1 MLRLGVVVER
11 IGVGAVLLGAVAVLR
26 VAELGLVVVM
36 RLEFELLPVELL
48 RLGVVAVVVWDE
60 ELGVVEV
67 DEDERFV
74 VAEVVEDE
82 RLGVPVLVLRLGVV
96 VERIGVVAVLLGAVA
111 VLRVAELGLVVVMR
125 LEFELLPVELLRLGV
140 VAVVV
145 WDERIG
151 VCVVVED
158 ERFVLAAVADEDL
171 LSVVVEREVLPDER
185 ETVVVD
191 REAVEDWDED
201 ALVEVVLLC
210 AIPGMTAASDTAI
223 AKRAVVVFFIVRQ

>member
-1 MLRLGVVVER
+1 MELWLTALLLLGVL
-11 IGVGAVLLGAVAVLR
+11 AAA
-26 VAELGLVVVM
+26 
-36 RLEFELLPVELL
+36 LL
-48 RLGVVAVVVWDE
+48 RLGVV
-60 ELGVVEV
+60 
-67 DEDERFV
+67 
-74 VAEVVEDE
+74 
-82 RLGVPVLVLRLGVV
+82 VLVLRLGVV

-145 WDERIG
+145 WDERLG

>member
-1 MLRLGVVVER
+1 MLRLE
-11 IGVGAVLLGAVAVLR
+11 VLVA
-26 VAELGLVVVM
+26 A
-36 RLEFELLPVELL
+36 LP
-48 RLGVVAVVVWDE
+48 RLGV
-60 ELGVVEV
+60 
-67 DEDERFV
+67 
-74 VAEVVEDE
+74 EVV
-82 RLGVPVLVLRLGVV
+82 VLRLGVV
-96 VERIGVVAVLLGAVA
+96 VERIGVVAVLLGVVA

-125 LEFELLPVELLRLGV
+125 FEFELLPVELLRLGV

-145 WDERIG
+145 WDERLG
-151 VCVVVED
+151 VCLVVED
-158 ERFVLAAVADEDL
+158 ERLGVADVAEGERLVLAADADEDL

-223 AKRAVVVFFIVRQ
+223 AKRAVVVFFIVHQ

>member
-1 MLRLGVVVER
+1 MTLLTVVELWLT
-11 IGVGAVLLGAVAVLR
+11 A
-26 VAELGLVVVM
+26 
-36 RLEFELLPVELL
+36 LL
-48 RLGVVAVVVWDE
+48 RLGVA
-60 ELGVVEV
+60 
-67 DEDERFV
+67 
-74 VAEVVEDE
+74 
-82 RLGVPVLVLRLGVV
+82 VLVLRLGVV

-125 LEFELLPVELLRLGV
+125 FEFELLPVELLRLGV

-145 WDERIG
+145 WDERLG

-185 ETVVVD
+185 EPVVVD

>member
-1 MLRLGVVVER
+1 MLRLGALVAALPRLGVEVIVLRLGVVVER
-11 IGVGAVLLGAVAVLR
+11 IGVVAVLLGVVAVLR

-36 RLEFELLPVELL
+36 RFEFELLPVELL

-60 ELGVVEV
+60 RLGVVEV

-82 RLGVPVLVLRLGVV
+82 RLVVAEV
-96 VERIGVVAVLLGAVA
+96 VE
-111 VLRVAELGLVVVMR
+111 
-125 LEFELLPVELLRLGV
+125 
-140 VAVVV
+140 
-145 WDERIG
+145 DERLG

-158 ERFVLAAVADEDL
+158 ERLVLAADADEDL

>member
-1 MLRLGVVVER
+1 MTLLTVVELWLT
-11 IGVGAVLLGAVAVLR
+11 A
-26 VAELGLVVVM
+26 
-36 RLEFELLPVELL
+36 LL
-48 RLGVVAVVVWDE
+48 RLGVV
-60 ELGVVEV
+60 
-67 DEDERFV
+67 
-74 VAEVVEDE
+74 
-82 RLGVPVLVLRLGVV
+82 VLVLRLGVV

-145 WDERIG
+145 WDERLGVVEVDEDERFVVAEVVEDERLG

-210 AIPGMTAASDTAI
+210 AIPGMTTASDTAI

>member
-1 MLRLGVVVER
+1 MTLLTVVELWLTALLLLGVL
-11 IGVGAVLLGAVAVLR
+11 AAA
-26 VAELGLVVVM
+26 
-36 RLEFELLPVELL
+36 LL
-48 RLGVVAVVVWDE
+48 RLGVAVLV
-60 ELGVVEV
+60 L
-67 DEDERFV
+67 
-74 VAEVVEDE
+74 
-82 RLGVPVLVLRLGVV
+82 RLGVLVAALPRLGVEVVVLRLGVV
-96 VERIGVVAVLLGAVA
+96 VERIGVVAVLLGVVA

-125 LEFELLPVELLRLGV
+125 FEFELLPVELLRLGV

-145 WDERIG
+145 WDERLG

>member
-1 MLRLGVVVER
+1 MTLLTVVELWLTALLRLGVL
-11 IGVGAVLLGAVAVLR
+11 AAALLRLGVAVLVLR
-26 VAELGLVVVM
+26 LGVLAA
-36 RLEFELLPVELL
+36 ELL
-48 RLGVVAVVVWDE
+48 RLGVV
-60 ELGVVEV
+60 
-67 DEDERFV
+67 
-74 VAEVVEDE
+74 
-82 RLGVPVLVLRLGVV
+82 VLVLRLGVV

-145 WDERIG
+145 WDERLG

-158 ERFVLAAVADEDL
+158 ERFVVAEVVEDERLGVCVVVEDERLVLAADADEDL

>member
-1 MLRLGVVVER
+1 MLRLGVVV
-11 IGVGAVLLGAVAVLR
+11 
-26 VAELGLVVVM
+26 LV
-36 RLEFELLPVELL
+36 L
-48 RLGVVAVVVWDE
+48 RLGALVAA
-60 ELGVVEV
+60 LP
-67 DEDERFV
+67 
-74 VAEVVEDE
+74 
-82 RLGVPVLVLRLGVV
+82 RLGVEVVVLRLGVV
-96 VERIGVVAVLLGAVA
+96 VERIGVVAVLLGVVA

-125 LEFELLPVELLRLGV
+125 FEFELLPVELLRLGV

-145 WDERIG
+145 WDERLGVVEVVEDERFVVAEVVEDERLG

>member
-1 MLRLGVVVER
+1 MVELALRLGV
-11 IGVGAVLLGAVAVLR
+11 LVA
-26 VAELGLVVVM
+26 A
-36 RLEFELLPVELL
+36 LP
-48 RLGVVAVVVWDE
+48 RLGV
-60 ELGVVEV
+60 
-67 DEDERFV
+67 
-74 VAEVVEDE
+74 EVV
-82 RLGVPVLVLRLGVV
+82 VLRLGVV

-145 WDERIG
+145 WDERLGVVEVDEDERFVVAEVVEDERLGVVEVDEDERFVVAEVVEDERLG

>member
-1 MLRLGVVVER
+1 MTLLTVVELWLTALLRLGVLAAALLRLGVVV
-11 IGVGAVLLGAVAVLR
+11 LVLR
-26 VAELGLVVVM
+26 LGVLAA
-36 RLEFELLPVELL
+36 ELL
-48 RLGVVAVVVWDE
+48 RLGVV
-60 ELGVVEV
+60 
-67 DEDERFV
+67 
-74 VAEVVEDE
+74 
-82 RLGVPVLVLRLGVV
+82 VLVLRLGVV

-145 WDERIG
+145 WDERLG

-185 ETVVVD
+185 ETVMVD

>member
-1 MLRLGVVVER
+1 MELWLTALLRLGVLAAALLRLGVVV
-11 IGVGAVLLGAVAVLR
+11 
-26 VAELGLVVVM
+26 LV
-36 RLEFELLPVELL
+36 L
-48 RLGVVAVVVWDE
+48 RLGVLVAA
-60 ELGVVEV
+60 LP
-67 DEDERFV
+67 
-74 VAEVVEDE
+74 
-82 RLGVPVLVLRLGVV
+82 RLGVEVVVLRLGVV
-96 VERIGVVAVLLGAVA
+96 VERIGVVAVLLGVVA

-125 LEFELLPVELLRLGV
+125 FEFELLPVELLRLGV

-145 WDERIG
+145 WDERLG

-158 ERFVLAAVADEDL
+158 ERLGVAEVVEDERLGVVEVVEDERLVLAADADEDL
-171 LSVVVEREVLPDER
+171 LSVDVEREVLPDER

>member
-1 MLRLGVVVER
+1 ML
-11 IGVGAVLLGAVAVLR
+11 
-26 VAELGLVVVM
+26 
-36 RLEFELLPVELL
+36 
-48 RLGVVAVVVWDE
+48 
-60 ELGVVEV
+60 
-67 DEDERFV
+67 
-74 VAEVVEDE
+74 

-145 WDERIG
+145 WDERFG

-158 ERFVLAAVADEDL
+158 ERLGVVEDERFVVAEVVEDERLGVCVVVEDERLVLAADADEDL

>member
-11 IGVGAVLLGAVAVLR
+11 IGVVAVLLGVVAVLR

-36 RLEFELLPVELL
+36 RFEFELLPVELLPVELL

-60 ELGVVEV
+60 RLGVVEV

-82 RLGVPVLVLRLGVV
+82 RL
-96 VERIGVVAVLLGAVA
+96 
-111 VLRVAELGLVVVMR
+111 
-125 LEFELLPVELLRLGV
+125 
-140 VAVVV
+140 
-145 WDERIG
+145 G

>member
-1 MLRLGVVVER
+1 MELWLTALLRLGV
-11 IGVGAVLLGAVAVLR
+11 LVA
-26 VAELGLVVVM
+26 A
-36 RLEFELLPVELL
+36 LL
-48 RLGVVAVVVWDE
+48 RLGVV
-60 ELGVVEV
+60 
-67 DEDERFV
+67 
-74 VAEVVEDE
+74 
-82 RLGVPVLVLRLGVV
+82 VLVLRLGVV

-125 LEFELLPVELLRLGV
+125 FEFELLPVELLRLGV

-145 WDERIG
+145 WDERLG
-151 VCVVVED
+151 VVEVDEDERFVVAEVVED
-158 ERFVLAAVADEDL
+158 ERLGVVEVVEDERLVLAADADEDL

-185 ETVVVD
+185 EPVVVD

>member
-1 MLRLGVVVER
+1 MTLLTVVELWLTALLRLGVLAAALLRLGVVVER
-11 IGVGAVLLGAVAVLR
+11 IGVVAVLLGVVAVLR

-48 RLGVVAVVVWDE
+48 
-60 ELGVVEV
+60 
-67 DEDERFV
+67 
-74 VAEVVEDE
+74 
-82 RLGVPVLVLRLGVV
+82 
-96 VERIGVVAVLLGAVA
+96 
-111 VLRVAELGLVVVMR
+111 
-125 LEFELLPVELLRLGV
+125 PVELLRLGV

-145 WDERIG
+145 WDERLG

-185 ETVVVD
+185 EPVVVD

>member
-1 MLRLGVVVER
+1 MLAAALLRLGV
-11 IGVGAVLLGAVAVLR
+11 AVLVLRLGALA
-26 VAELGLVVVM
+26 A
-36 RLEFELLPVELL
+36 ELL
-48 RLGVVAVVVWDE
+48 RLGVV
-60 ELGVVEV
+60 
-67 DEDERFV
+67 
-74 VAEVVEDE
+74 
-82 RLGVPVLVLRLGVV
+82 VLVLRLGVV

-145 WDERIG
+145 WDERLGVVEVDEDERFVVAEVVEDERLG

>member
-1 MLRLGVVVER
+1 M
-11 IGVGAVLLGAVAVLR
+11 
-26 VAELGLVVVM
+26 ELWLTA
-36 RLEFELLPVELL
+36 LL
-48 RLGVVAVVVWDE
+48 RLGVAVLVLRLGALVAA
-60 ELGVVEV
+60 LP
-67 DEDERFV
+67 
-74 VAEVVEDE
+74 
-82 RLGVPVLVLRLGVV
+82 RLGVEVVVLRLGVV
-96 VERIGVVAVLLGAVA
+96 VERIGVVAVLLGVVA

-125 LEFELLPVELLRLGV
+125 FEFELLPVELLRLGV

-145 WDERIG
+145 WDERLGVVKVVEDERFVVAEVVEDERLG
-151 VCVVVED
+151 VCVAVED
-158 ERFVLAAVADEDL
+158 ERFVLAADADEDL

>member
-1 MLRLGVVVER
+1 MTLLTVVELWLT
-11 IGVGAVLLGAVAVLR
+11 A
-26 VAELGLVVVM
+26 
-36 RLEFELLPVELL
+36 LL
-48 RLGVVAVVVWDE
+48 RLGVLAAA
-60 ELGVVEV
+60 LL
-67 DEDERFV
+67 
-74 VAEVVEDE
+74 
-82 RLGVPVLVLRLGVV
+82 RLGVAVLVLRLGVV

-145 WDERIG
+145 WDERLG

-158 ERFVLAAVADEDL
+158 ERLVLAADADEDL

>member
-1 MLRLGVVVER
+1 MTLLTVVELWLT
-11 IGVGAVLLGAVAVLR
+11 A
-26 VAELGLVVVM
+26 
-36 RLEFELLPVELL
+36 LL
-48 RLGVVAVVVWDE
+48 RLGVLVAA
-60 ELGVVEV
+60 L
-67 DEDERFV
+67 
-74 VAEVVEDE
+74 
-82 RLGVPVLVLRLGVV
+82 LRLGVV

-145 WDERIG
+145 WDERLG

-158 ERFVLAAVADEDL
+158 ERLGVADVAEDERFVVAEVVEDERLGVCVVVEDERLVLATVADEDL

-185 ETVVVD
+185 ETVGVD

>member
-1 MLRLGVVVER
+1 MELWLTALLLLGVL
-11 IGVGAVLLGAVAVLR
+11 AAA
-26 VAELGLVVVM
+26 
-36 RLEFELLPVELL
+36 LL
-48 RLGVVAVVVWDE
+48 RLGVV
-60 ELGVVEV
+60 
-67 DEDERFV
+67 
-74 VAEVVEDE
+74 
-82 RLGVPVLVLRLGVV
+82 VLVLRLGVV

-125 LEFELLPVELLRLGV
+125 FEFELLPVELLPVELLRLGV

-145 WDERIG
+145 WDERLG

>member
-1 MLRLGVVVER
+1 MELWLTALLRLGVL
-11 IGVGAVLLGAVAVLR
+11 AAA
-26 VAELGLVVVM
+26 
-36 RLEFELLPVELL
+36 LL
-48 RLGVVAVVVWDE
+48 RLGVV
-60 ELGVVEV
+60 
-67 DEDERFV
+67 
-74 VAEVVEDE
+74 
-82 RLGVPVLVLRLGVV
+82 VLVLRLGVM

-125 LEFELLPVELLRLGV
+125 FEFELLPVELLRLGV

-145 WDERIG
+145 WDERLG

-185 ETVVVD
+185 EPVVVD

>member
-1 MLRLGVVVER
+1 
-11 IGVGAVLLGAVAVLR
+11 
-26 VAELGLVVVM
+26 
-36 RLEFELLPVELL
+36 
-48 RLGVVAVVVWDE
+48 
-60 ELGVVEV
+60 
-67 DEDERFV
+67 
-74 VAEVVEDE
+74 
-82 RLGVPVLVLRLGVV
+82 
-96 VERIGVVAVLLGAVA
+96 
-111 VLRVAELGLVVVMR
+111 MR

-145 WDERIG
+145 WDERLGVVEVDEDERFVVAEVVEDERLG

>member
-1 MLRLGVVVER
+1 MELWLTALLRLGVLAAALLRLGVVV
-11 IGVGAVLLGAVAVLR
+11 
-26 VAELGLVVVM
+26 LV
-36 RLEFELLPVELL
+36 L
-48 RLGVVAVVVWDE
+48 RLGVLVAA
-60 ELGVVEV
+60 LP
-67 DEDERFV
+67 
-74 VAEVVEDE
+74 
-82 RLGVPVLVLRLGVV
+82 RLGVEVVVLRLGVV
-96 VERIGVVAVLLGAVA
+96 VERIGVVAVLLGVVA

-125 LEFELLPVELLRLGV
+125 FEFELLPVELLRLGV

-145 WDERIG
+145 WDERLG

>member
-1 MLRLGVVVER
+1 MTLLTVVELWLTALLRLGVLAAALLRLGVAVLVLRLGVLAAELLRLGVAVLVLRLGVVVER
-11 IGVGAVLLGAVAVLR
+11 IGVVAVLLGVVAVLR

-36 RLEFELLPVELL
+36 RFEFELLPVELL

-60 ELGVVEV
+60 RLGVVEV

-82 RLGVPVLVLRLGVV
+82 RL
-96 VERIGVVAVLLGAVA
+96 
-111 VLRVAELGLVVVMR
+111 
-125 LEFELLPVELLRLGV
+125 
-140 VAVVV
+140 
-145 WDERIG
+145 G

>member
-1 MLRLGVVVER
+1 MLRLG
-11 IGVGAVLLGAVAVLR
+11 ALVA
-26 VAELGLVVVM
+26 A
-36 RLEFELLPVELL
+36 LP
-48 RLGVVAVVVWDE
+48 RLGV
-60 ELGVVEV
+60 EV
-67 DEDERFV
+67 I
-74 VAEVVEDE
+74 
-82 RLGVPVLVLRLGVV
+82 VLRLGVV
-96 VERIGVVAVLLGAVA
+96 VERIGVVAVLLGVVA

-145 WDERIG
+145 WDERLG
-151 VCVVVED
+151 VVEVVED
-158 ERFVLAAVADEDL
+158 ERLGVVEVDEDERFVVAEVVEDERLGVVEDERLVLAADADEDL

>member
-1 MLRLGVVVER
+1 MELWLTALLRLGVL
-11 IGVGAVLLGAVAVLR
+11 AAA
-26 VAELGLVVVM
+26 
-36 RLEFELLPVELL
+36 LL
-48 RLGVVAVVVWDE
+48 RLGVV
-60 ELGVVEV
+60 
-67 DEDERFV
+67 
-74 VAEVVEDE
+74 
-82 RLGVPVLVLRLGVV
+82 VLVLRLGVV

-145 WDERIG
+145 WDERLGVVEVDEDERFVVAEVVEDERLG

>member
-1 MLRLGVVVER
+1 MLRLGV
-11 IGVGAVLLGAVAVLR
+11 LVA
-26 VAELGLVVVM
+26 A
-36 RLEFELLPVELL
+36 LP
-48 RLGVVAVVVWDE
+48 RLGV
-60 ELGVVEV
+60 
-67 DEDERFV
+67 
-74 VAEVVEDE
+74 EVV
-82 RLGVPVLVLRLGVV
+82 VLRLGVV

-125 LEFELLPVELLRLGV
+125 LEFELLPVELLPVELLRLGV

-145 WDERIG
+145 WDERLG

>member
-1 MLRLGVVVER
+1 MELWLTALLRLGVL
-11 IGVGAVLLGAVAVLR
+11 AAA
-26 VAELGLVVVM
+26 
-36 RLEFELLPVELL
+36 LL
-48 RLGVVAVVVWDE
+48 RLGVV
-60 ELGVVEV
+60 
-67 DEDERFV
+67 
-74 VAEVVEDE
+74 
-82 RLGVPVLVLRLGVV
+82 VLVLRLGVV

-125 LEFELLPVELLRLGV
+125 FEFELLPVELLRLGV

-145 WDERIG
+145 WDERLGVVEVDEDERFVVAEVVEDERLG

>member
-1 MLRLGVVVER
+1 MTLLTVVELWLTALLLLGVLAAALLRLGV
-11 IGVGAVLLGAVAVLR
+11 AVLVLR
-26 VAELGLVVVM
+26 LGVLAA
-36 RLEFELLPVELL
+36 ELL
-48 RLGVVAVVVWDE
+48 RLGVV
-60 ELGVVEV
+60 
-67 DEDERFV
+67 
-74 VAEVVEDE
+74 
-82 RLGVPVLVLRLGVV
+82 VLVLRLGVV

-145 WDERIG
+145 WDERLGVVEVDEDERFVVAEVVEDERLG

>member
-1 MLRLGVVVER
+1 M
-11 IGVGAVLLGAVAVLR
+11 
-26 VAELGLVVVM
+26 ELWLTA
-36 RLEFELLPVELL
+36 LL
-48 RLGVVAVVVWDE
+48 RLGVLAAA
-60 ELGVVEV
+60 LL
-67 DEDERFV
+67 
-74 VAEVVEDE
+74 
-82 RLGVPVLVLRLGVV
+82 RLGVAVLVLRLGVV

-145 WDERIG
+145 WDERLG

-158 ERFVLAAVADEDL
+158 ERLGVVEVVEDGRLVLAADADEDL

>member
-1 MLRLGVVVER
+1 MLRLGVLAAALLRLGVVVL
-11 IGVGAVLLGAVAVLR
+11 A
-26 VAELGLVVVM
+26 
-36 RLEFELLPVELL
+36 
-48 RLGVVAVVVWDE
+48 
-60 ELGVVEV
+60 
-67 DEDERFV
+67 
-74 VAEVVEDE
+74 
-82 RLGVPVLVLRLGVV
+82 LRLGVV
-96 VERIGVVAVLLGAVA
+96 VERIGVVAVLLGVVA

-145 WDERIG
+145 WDERLG
-151 VCVVVED
+151 VVEVDEDERFVVAEVVEDERLGVVEVDEDERFGLVAVVED
-158 ERFVLAAVADEDL
+158 ERFVLAADADEDL

>member
-1 MLRLGVVVER
+1 MTLLTVVELWLT
-11 IGVGAVLLGAVAVLR
+11 A
-26 VAELGLVVVM
+26 
-36 RLEFELLPVELL
+36 LL
-48 RLGVVAVVVWDE
+48 RLGVLAAA
-60 ELGVVEV
+60 LL
-67 DEDERFV
+67 
-74 VAEVVEDE
+74 
-82 RLGVPVLVLRLGVV
+82 RLGVAVLVLRLGVV

-145 WDERIG
+145 WDERLGVVEVDEDERFVIAEVVEDERLG

-158 ERFVLAAVADEDL
+158 ERLVLAAVADEDL

>member
-1 MLRLGVVVER
+1 MLRLE
-11 IGVGAVLLGAVAVLR
+11 VLVA
-26 VAELGLVVVM
+26 A
-36 RLEFELLPVELL
+36 LP
-48 RLGVVAVVVWDE
+48 RLGV
-60 ELGVVEV
+60 
-67 DEDERFV
+67 
-74 VAEVVEDE
+74 EVV
-82 RLGVPVLVLRLGVV
+82 VLRLGVV
-96 VERIGVVAVLLGAVA
+96 VERIGVVAVLLGVVA

-125 LEFELLPVELLRLGV
+125 FEFELLPVELLRLGV

-145 WDERIG
+145 WDERLGVVEVDEDERFVVAEVVEDERIG

-158 ERFVLAAVADEDL
+158 ERLVLAADADEDL

-185 ETVVVD
+185 EPVVVD

>member
-1 MLRLGVVVER
+1 M
-11 IGVGAVLLGAVAVLR
+11 
-26 VAELGLVVVM
+26 ELWLTA
-36 RLEFELLPVELL
+36 LL
-48 RLGVVAVVVWDE
+48 RLGVLVAA
-60 ELGVVEV
+60 L
-67 DEDERFV
+67 
-74 VAEVVEDE
+74 
-82 RLGVPVLVLRLGVV
+82 LRLGVV

-125 LEFELLPVELLRLGV
+125 FEFELLPVELLRLGV

-145 WDERIG
+145 WDERLG

-158 ERFVLAAVADEDL
+158 ERLGVADVAEDERFVVAEVVEDERLGVVEVVEDERLVLAADADEDL
-171 LSVVVEREVLPDER
+171 LSVDVEREVLPDER